1 MHSLTRTPT
10 ISPLKQFG
18 AHRGFTL
25 IEVLIGMSLMGVMLV
40 LLFGSLSVCVR
51 NWDVGEQKIAAVT
64 QKAIIRNFFVNHLQ
78 NLLPLQNDF
87 TEVKQLSF
95 QGDKAALQFVSSM
108 PASAG
113 RLGLQLFNISMTG
126 AKSKRGSINVSM
138 EPFFPVSEGDKWNVE
153 DVTILNGVKTMQ
165 FSYFG
170 VDPAQPNQSAT
181 WYDTWLESQKTPL
194 LVKVSI
200 VLLNGEVWPDIIVP
214 LKVDNASNT
223 GSANPFGIVNGR
235 FTQ

>member
-1 MHSLTRTPT
+1 M
-10 ISPLKQFG
+10 
-18 AHRGFTL
+18 

-51 NWDVGEQKIAAVT
+51 NWDAGEHKIAAVT
-64 QKAIIRNFFVNHLQ
+64 QKAIIRNFFLNHLQ

-87 TEVKQLSF
+87 TEIKQLSF
-95 QGDKAALQFVSSM
+95 QGDKTALQFVSSM

-113 RLGLQLFNISMTG
+113 RLGLQLFNISMSG
-126 AKSKRGSINVSM
+126 AKSKQGRINVSM
-138 EPFFPVSEGDKWNVE
+138 QPFFPVSEGDNWNIE
-153 DVTILNGVKTMQ
+153 DVTILDGVKAIE

-170 VDPAQPNQSAT
+170 VDQAQPNQPAT

-200 VLLNGEVWPDIIVP
+200 VMLNGEVWPDIVVP
-214 LKVDNASNT
+214 LKVDNGSNT
-223 GSANPFGIVNGR
+223 STANPFGIVNGR